1 MPVQSEKSVPVAEP
15 PAPQRRGAGFLRLP
29 AGPSLILCLF
39 LSACAGA
46 GKGLYDG
53 PPCADVLT
61 LPQDLRVY
69 AEAAGGSR
77 RLLAPEAQAEVA
89 ARGAERFFKPWS
101 NDRPAPYIKKLL
113 QENFGLKPDRA
124 YIDET
129 RPFPPETWKAIE
141 ANADKQAF
149 GRGAGPAVT
158 LRHCDLRAAPTS
170 LRFYLRPDL
179 PGEGYPFDYFQETSL
194 PPGVPL
200 YICAVSADGD
210 WVLAESPL
218 AAGWLPARDTARTD
232 EAFMRLWRS
241 RPLAAL
247 VRDGVNVG
255 GTRAHIGTLLPL
267 SGRNG
272 DASAV
277 LHPRRGVSGRAEAA
291 TAVLPQGSAV
301 TVPLPLTADNVAAVG
316 NAMMGQRYTW
326 GGLDEGRDCSAL
338 TRDIFVPFGLY
349 APRHSGAQARSGRA
363 IPLTG
368 AGDKEAQITREAQ
381 AFQSLIYLP
390 GHIALHLGVYEGR
403 NLIFHNIW
411 GLRTRDAS
419 GGCDG
424 RAVIGKAV
432 VTTLDP
438 GRERPDLCAGKN
450 LKDRMK
456 TIVLPFEREE

>member
-1 MPVQSEKSVPVAEP
+1 MFHAATQQRGGPV
-15 PAPQRRGAGFLRLP
+15 RLP
-29 AGPSLILCLF
+29 AGPILAVCLF

-46 GKGLYDG
+46 GKGAYDG
-53 PPCADVLT
+53 PPCADVLN

-77 RLLAPEAQAEVA
+77 RLLPQEEQARVA
-89 ARGAERFFKPWS
+89 ALGAERFFKPWR
-101 NDRPAPYIKKLL
+101 NDKPPAYSKKLL
-113 QENFGLKPDRA
+113 QTNFGLKPDRA

-129 RPFPPETWKAIE
+129 RPFPPDTWKALEAE
-141 ANADKQAF
+141 ANKQAF

-200 YICAVSADGD
+200 YICNISADGA
-210 WVLAESPL
+210 WMLVESPV
-218 AAGWLPARDTARTD
+218 AAGWLPARDLARTD

-241 RPLAAL
+241 RPLVAL
-247 VRDGVNVG
+247 VRDGVDVG

-267 SGRNG
+267 AGRSGDG
-272 DASAV
+272 PAV
-277 LHPRRGVSGRAEAA
+277 YHPRRGISGNAEAA
-291 TAVLPQGSAV
+291 TVVLPQGSAV

-338 TRDIFVPFGLY
+338 TRDVFVPFGLY
-349 APRHSGAQARSGRA
+349 LPRNSAAQAKTGRA
-363 IPLTG
+363 VTPTG
-368 AGDKEAQITREAQ
+368 AGGMDALIAREAQ
-381 AFQSLIYLP
+381 PFRSLIHLP
-390 GHIALHLGVYEGR
+390 GHIVLYLGVYEGK

-419 GGCDG
+419 GGCDN

-432 VTTLDP
+432 VTTTDP
-438 GRERPDLCAGKN
+438 GRERPDLCAGKS
-450 LKDRMK
+450 LKDRMDK
-456 TIVLPFEREE
+456 IVLPFE